1 MIDYQPLKIVANDRE
16 DLDIILTLLQ
26 DALMPTVSI
35 VFDKEQKTMTF
46 LTNRFC
52 WEIPEKEQDAYYRVH
67 SGLLFCNVESVHE
80 KNIDQTNK
88 KRILSFLT
96 AKVEDVDSRIHIY
109 LFFSDDAC
117 MRMIV
122 SNVKC
127 IMADIDEPWSTQTV
141 PDHFPKKDLSSGK
154 ALLS

>member
-1 MIDYQPLKIVANDRE
+1 MIDYEPLKIVAKDIE

-26 DALMPTVSI
+26 DALIPVVSV

-52 WEIPEKEQDAYYRVH
+52 WEIPENTQDDYYRVH
-67 SGLLFCNVESVHE
+67 SGLLFYNIEGVHE

-88 KRILSFLT
+88 KRILSFLA
-96 AKVEDVDSRIHIY
+96 AKVEVVDNARHIY

-117 MRMIV
+117 IRMTV
-122 SNVKC
+122 SDIKC
-127 IMADIDEPWSTQTV
+127 ILADIDEPWSTQTV
-141 PDHFPKKDLSSGK
+141 PNHFAKKKASSGK
-154 ALLS
+154 ML